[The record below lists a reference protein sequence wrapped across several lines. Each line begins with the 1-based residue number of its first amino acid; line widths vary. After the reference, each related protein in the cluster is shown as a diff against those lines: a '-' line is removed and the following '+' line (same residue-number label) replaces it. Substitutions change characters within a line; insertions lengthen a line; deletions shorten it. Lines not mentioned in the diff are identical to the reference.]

1 MNKAQGGAIGG
12 GIAVVIIIGII
23 FTIFASGG
31 TIASDSPEIS
41 ENVMLDESGLG
52 GDSVGVNDSS
62 TVNKGVEFYMDEE
75 GNKTYVIEASDSP
88 DIGE

>member
-1 MNKAQGGAIGG
+1 MNKAQGVAIGG
-12 GIAVVIIIGII
+12 GIAVVIIIVII

-31 TIASDSPEIS
+31 TIVSDSQEIS